1 LIANYEEQIL
11 MKVLYL
17 IQTHKNPEQI
27 YRLIQTI
34 RKLAPTSYIL
44 VCHNFTHS
52 NLDVTSLQN
61 LPEVKVISSKRELGN
76 FSIIQEYLE
85 VIGWLLSNV
94 EFDWLINLTGQ
105 DYPTQPLSQLEKF
118 LLETQY
124 DGFLEYF
131 EAFSDLEP
139 KNWRGKEGRDR
150 YLYNYWRL
158 YRYLPRWQ
166 RALIKL
172 PRIFVNNTQPFVR
185 IKLSYGLM
193 LGVRTTSPFNEKFLC
208 YAGSYFHILSRK
220 CIQYL
225 YDFSKLHPNLISYY
239 RNKYV
244 PDESLIQ
251 SILVNSKLFNLCND
265 NKRYINWGNTEYDG
279 PRILTVKDY
288 SVLSK
293 DDIYFARKLD
303 MSHESEILDMLDAR
317 IF

>member
-1 LIANYEEQIL
+1 

-27 YRLIQTI
+27 YRLTQTI
-34 RKLAPTSYIL
+34 KKLAPTSYIL
-44 VCHNFTHS
+44 VCHNFTYS
-52 NLDVTSLQN
+52 NLDVGPLQT
-61 LPEVKVISSKRELGN
+61 LPEVKVISSKRELGD

-85 VIGWLLSNV
+85 VIGWLLSQNI

-105 DYPTQPLSQLEKF
+105 DYPTQPLSQLEKL

-131 EAFSDLEP
+131 EAFADLES
-139 KNWRGKEGRDR
+139 KNWSSREGRDR

-193 LGVRTTSPFNEKFLC
+193 LGIRTPSPFNEKFLC

-225 YDFSKLHPNLISYY
+225 YDFSKQQPNLISYY

-288 SVLSK
+288 PVLSK

-303 MSHESEILDMLDAR
+303 MSHDSEILDMLDAR

>member
-1 LIANYEEQIL
+1 

-27 YRLIQTI
+27 YRLIKTI
-34 RKLAPTSYIL
+34 KKLAPTSYIL
-44 VCHNFTHS
+44 VCHNFTYS
-52 NLDVTSLQN
+52 NLDVAPLQT
-61 LPEVKVISSKRELGN
+61 LPEVKVISSKRELGD

-85 VIGWLLSNV
+85 VIGWLLSQNI

-105 DYPTQPLSQLEKF
+105 DYPTQPLSQLEEF

-131 EAFSDLEP
+131 EAFSNLKA
-139 KNWRGKEGRDR
+139 KNWRSREGRDR

-158 YRYLPRWQ
+158 HRYLPRWQ

-193 LGVRTTSPFNEKFLC
+193 VGVRTPSSPFNEKFLC

-225 YDFSKLHPNLISYY
+225 YDFSKHHPNLISYY

-251 SILVNSKLFNLCND
+251 SILVNSKLFNLYND
-265 NKRYINWGNTEYDG
+265 NMRYINWENTEYDG

-288 SVLSK
+288 PALSK

-303 MSHESEILDMLDAR
+303 MSQDSKILDMLDAR